1 MKAIVQ
7 VNISHSNSIDLNKF
21 LEKIKIAA
29 EEMTENYMQ
38 DAYRFKNKTIDVEI
52 ESFTRL
58 PIN

>member
-1 MKAIVQ
+1 MKAVVQ
-7 VNISHSNSIDLNKF
+7 ISISHPNSIDMREF
-21 LEKIKIAA
+21 LEKVKIAA
-29 EEMTENYMQ
+29 EEMTKDYMQ

>member
-7 VNISHSNSIDLNKF
+7 INISHSNSIDLNAF

-29 EEMTENYMQ
+29 EELTENYMHGA
-38 DAYRFKNKTIDVEI
+38 DRYKNRAIDIEI
-52 ESFTRL
+52 ESFTRI